1 MGIQTTETEI
11 CTRRQKYMRI
21 GYYPGCSLEG
31 SSKEY
36 NDSLFAVA
44 EKCNVTLEEIKDW
57 SCCGASAA
65 HNLNHDLAIALPART
80 LALAEKQGLTEIV
93 VPCAACYSRISSSKL
108 EISSNVATRQKIEN
122 FIDLKLTVDVKIL
135 TVFEFLQKYIFPVVD
150 EHIVNKLNQKAA
162 CYYGC
167 LYSRPK
173 ELATLEQI
181 ENPMEMDEVMA
192 KAGAT
197 PIDWAYKTECCGAGL
212 SVSRTDIVAKL
223 SGKILEDASDRGAES
238 IVVACPMCHM
248 NLDMRRP
255 EIKKQLK
262 KDINIPVFFITQA
275 LGLSMGISADKL
287 GLNKHY
293 VPTEKVVNCIV
304 KLEA

>member
-1 MGIQTTETEI
+1 
-11 CTRRQKYMRI
+11 MRI

-44 EKCNVTLEEIKDW
+44 EKCGVTLEVIKDW

-65 HNLNHDLAIALPART
+65 HNLNHDLALALPART
-80 LALAEKQGLTEIV
+80 LALAEKQGLEEIV
-93 VPCAACYSRISSSKL
+93 VPCAACYSRIAGTKN
-108 EISSNVATRQKIEN
+108 EISRNVAVKAKIEG
-122 FIDLKLTVDVKIL
+122 FIDLKLSADVRIL
-135 TVFEFLQKYIFPVVD
+135 TVFEFLQKYIFPTVD
-150 EHIVNKLNQKAA
+150 QHIVNKLNQKAA

-167 LYSRPK
+167 LYTRPK
-173 ELATLEQI
+173 EIAAVEQI
-181 ENPMEMDEVMA
+181 ENPMEMDEVIA

-197 PIDWAYKTECCGAGL
+197 PIEWAFKTECCGAGL

-223 SGKILEDASDRGAES
+223 SGKIIEDAADRGAES

-262 KDINIPVFFITQA
+262 KDINIPVLFITQA
-275 LGLSMGISADKL
+275 LGLSMGIQADKL

-293 VPTEKVVNCIV
+293 VPTDKVVNCIV
-304 KLEA
+304 KMEA

>member
-1 MGIQTTETEI
+1 M
-11 CTRRQKYMRI
+11 KI

-36 NDSLFAVA
+36 STSLFAVA
-44 EKCNVTLEEIKDW
+44 EKCGVTLEEIKDW

-93 VPCAACYSRISSSKL
+93 VPCAACYSRL
-108 EISSNVATRQKIEN
+108 ATSQREVTTNNFVLKKIESYL
-122 FIDLKLTVDVKIL
+122 DLSFTGKVKLLTVI
-135 TVFEFLQKYIFPVVD
+135 EFLQKYIFPVAD
-150 EHIVNKLNQKAA
+150 QYIVNKLNQKTA

-167 LYSRPK
+167 LLARPK
-173 ELATLEQI
+173 EISTLKRTED
-181 ENPMEMDEVMA
+181 PMEMEEVMV

-197 PIDWAYKTECCGAGL
+197 PIEWAFKTECCGAGL
-212 SVSRTDIVAKL
+212 SVPRTDIVARL
-223 SGKILEDASDRGAES
+223 SGKIIEDAADRGAES
-238 IVVACPMCHM
+238 IIVACPMCHM

-255 EIKKQLK
+255 EIKKQLHK
-262 KDINIPVFFITQA
+262 EINIPVLFITQA

-287 GLNKHY
+287 GLNKHF
-293 VPTEKVVNCIV
+293 VPTDKVISCIV
-304 KLEA
+304 KKEA

>member
-1 MGIQTTETEI
+1 
-11 CTRRQKYMRI
+11 MRI

-44 EKCNVTLEEIKDW
+44 ERCGLKLETIKDW
-57 SCCGASAA
+57 NCCGASAA
-65 HNLNHDLAIALPART
+65 HNLNHDLALSLPARS
-80 LALAEKQGLTEIV
+80 LALAANQGFAEIV
-93 VPCAACYSRISSSKL
+93 VPCAACYSRL
-108 EISSNVATRQKIEN
+108 AGTQNEISNNVAVKAKIEG
-122 FIDLKLTVDVKIL
+122 FIDLKLSAEVKIL
-135 TVFEFLQKYIFPVVD
+135 TVFEFLQKYIFPVAD
-150 EHIVNKLNQKAA
+150 QYIIKKLNQKAA

-167 LYSRPK
+167 LYTRPK
-173 ELATLEQI
+173 EIAAVEQI
-181 ENPMEMDEVMA
+181 ENPMEMDHVMA

-197 PIDWAYKTECCGAGL
+197 PIDWAFKTECCGAGL

-223 SGKILEDASDRGAES
+223 SGKIIEDAVDRGAES

-262 KDINIPVFFITQA
+262 KELDIPVLFITQA
-275 LGLSMGISADKL
+275 LGLSMGIPAFNL
-287 GLNKHY
+287 GLDKHY
-293 VPTEKVVNCIV
+293 VPTDKVMDCLS
-304 KLEA
+304 KKEA

>member
-1 MGIQTTETEI
+1 MIV
-11 CTRRQKYMRI
+11 

-36 NDSLFAVA
+36 SDSLFAVA
-44 EKCNVTLEEIKDW
+44 EKCGVTLEVIKDW

-80 LALAEKQGLTEIV
+80 LALAERQGLTEVV
-93 VPCAACYSRISSSKL
+93 VPCAACYSRLATSKF
-108 EISSNVATRQKIEN
+108 EVTNSEATRKKMEEYLE
-122 FIDLKLTVDVKIL
+122 LKLSGKISIL
-135 TVFEFLQKYIFPVVD
+135 SVIEFLQKYIFPVAD
-150 EHIVNKLNQKAA
+150 QQIVKKLNQKMA

-167 LYSRPK
+167 LLARPK
-173 ELATLEQI
+173 EISTLEQS
-181 ENPMEMDEVMA
+181 ENPMEMEAVLT

-197 PIDWAYKTECCGAGL
+197 PIDWAFKTECCGAGL

-223 SGKILEDASDRGAES
+223 SGKILEDAADRGAES

-255 EIKKQLK
+255 EIKKQLNR
-262 KDINIPVFFITQA
+262 DINIPVLFITQA
-275 LGLSMGISADKL
+275 LGLSMGIPAEQL

-293 VPTEKVVNCIV
+293 VPTDKVIKCLVMND
-304 KLEA
+304 

>member
-1 MGIQTTETEI
+1 
-11 CTRRQKYMRI
+11 MRI

-36 NDSLFAVA
+36 SDSLLAVA
-44 EKCNVTLEEIKDW
+44 EKCGITLEEIKGW

-80 LALAEKQGLTEIV
+80 LALAESQQFTEIL
-93 VPCAACYSRISSSKL
+93 VPCAACYSRLATSKY
-108 EISSNVATRQKIEN
+108 EVTTNEATRKRMET
-122 FIDLKLTVDVKIL
+122 FLDLKFKGDVKIL
-135 TVFEFLQKYIFPVVD
+135 SVIEFLQKYIYPVAD
-150 EHIVNKLNQKAA
+150 KFIVNKLNQKTA

-167 LYSRPK
+167 LLARPK
-173 ELATLEQI
+173 EISTLEHT
-181 ENPMEMDEVMA
+181 ENPMEMEEVMA

-197 PIDWAYKTECCGAGL
+197 PIDWAFKTECCGAGL

-223 SGKILEDASDRGAES
+223 SGKIIEDAADRGAES

-262 KDINIPVFFITQA
+262 KDINIPVLFITQA

-293 VPTEKVVNCIV
+293 VPTDKVTSCIV
-304 KLEA
+304 KKEA